1 MPPNTQTGP
10 TPEQAL
16 ASLLSSEQ
24 LTELVILI
32 SSITEGMAK
41 RIADAFD
48 ATTDSNTIR
57 HRERLQEEARN
68 PNVGNQ
74 TDSGH
79 EETEAEARAR
89 ILRERRERDLPEPK
103 LQDLKNDAVVYFQTW
118 KDSLILTIVD
128 ALNAKDMQG
137 IQTAEVT
144 GSRHD
149 TPPPDYNVLGMPE
162 PQNSTPRLYFK
173 PFYKRMS
180 FANITRSS
188 HQHNPLGR
196 LPPRPLPSRHNRT
209 GLSPARKA
217 HNPSIHS
224 PAHPPLPRPLPLL
237 LTHPPPPPNLLLPPP
252 PPPAPRARNHSRQ
265 RPPRSIRPHVR
276 RRRSSQTQC

>member
-1 MPPNTQTGP
+1 MPPNSQTGP
-10 TPEQAL
+10 TAEQAL

-48 ATTDSNTIR
+48 ATTDSNAIH
-57 HRERLQEEARN
+57 HRERLQREARN
-68 PNVGNQ
+68 PNIDDQ

-79 EETEAEARAR
+79 EETDTEARAR
-89 ILRERRERDLPEPK
+89 ILQESRERDLPEPK

-149 TPPPDYNVLGMPE
+149 TPPPDYNVLGMPR
-162 PQNSTPRLYFK
+162 PQNSTPTLYFK
-173 PFYKRMS
+173 RFYWGIS
-180 FANITRSS
+180 IANMIRSS
-188 HQHNPLGR
+188 HQPNPLGR
-196 LPPRPLPSRHNRT
+196 LPLRPLPSHYNHP

-217 HNPSIHS
+217 HHPPLHS
-224 PAHPPLPRPLPLL
+224 SAHPPLPRPLPLL
-237 LTHPPPPPNLLLPPP
+237 LTHPPPPPNLLPPP
-252 PPPAPRARNHSRQ
+252 APAPAPRARNH
-265 RPPRSIRPHVR
+265 PR
-276 RRRSSQTQC
+276 